1 MATDYYRGRF
11 AAAGDPGFLHA
22 IRAAGREQR
31 FTRGENLPVAGP
43 LHPQGPVLMI
53 ETGFVSTIAIAE
65 SGQSTLLAIH
75 GPGDLVGEHALFG
88 ATTEAHGLSVT
99 GMSKGSAWR
108 VSQDRFRQVLHDHPQ
123 GWEVLARH
131 LHGRVAA
138 AEKRICLMAGETAS
152 RRLAVF
158 LLQLLSYAEPTQPGG
173 AQARLVPLPLSQA
186 ELAGW
191 IGVTRET
198 VERVLGGWVREGT
211 VRTGR
216 RYLLVRD
223 VSRLKQLAVSRH
235 DDTARAA

>member
-1 MATDYYRGRF
+1 MAADYYQGRF
-11 AAAGDPGFLHA
+11 AAAGNPGLLQA
-22 IRAAGREQR
+22 IRAAGRDQR
-31 FTRGENLPVAGP
+31 FAPGEKIPVAGP
-43 LHPQGPVLMI
+43 LHPEGPILVI
-53 ETGFVSTIAIAE
+53 ETGFVSTVAIAE

-88 ATTEAHGLSVT
+88 GTAEAHGLAVT

-108 VSQDRFRQVLHDHPQ
+108 VPQDRFRQILHDHPQ

-131 LHGRVAA
+131 LHGRAAA
-138 AEKRICLMAGETAS
+138 AEERICLMAGETAG

-158 LLQLLSYAEPTQPGG
+158 LLQLLSYAEPTRAGSQ
-173 AQARLVPLPLSQA
+173 AQLVPVPLSQA

-198 VERVLGGWVREGT
+198 VERVLSGWVREGM

-216 RYLLVRD
+216 RYLLIRD
-223 VSRLKQLAVSRH
+223 VSQLEKIAQGRH
-235 DDTARAA
+235 DDTVRAA

>member
-1 MATDYYRGRF
+1 MTDYQGRF
-11 AAAGDPGFLHA
+11 AAAGDPGLLRA
-22 IRAAGREQR
+22 IHAAGREQR
-31 FTRGENLPVAGP
+31 FARGEKIRAAGT
-43 LHPQGPVLMI
+43 LHPEGPILVI
-53 ETGFVSTIAIAE
+53 ESGFVSTVAIAE

-88 ATTEAHGLSVT
+88 NTSEAHGLAVT

-108 VSQDRFRQVLHDHPQ
+108 VSQDRFRQILHDHPQ

-131 LHGRVAA
+131 LHSRAA
-138 AEKRICLMAGETAS
+138 GAEERICLMAGETAS

-158 LLQLLSYAEPTQPGG
+158 LLQLLSYAEPARARA
-173 AQARLVPLPLSQA
+173 AQAQLVPLPLSQA

-191 IGVTRET
+191 IGVSRET
-198 VERVLGGWVREGT
+198 VERVLSGWVRQGI

-223 VSRLKQLAVSRH
+223 VSQLEKIAGGRH